1 MKTQIN
7 EIWKNVD
14 GYNGKYQVSNFGRV
28 RNTDYRGTGEE
39 RLVSIQEQKYTG
51 YQYANLT
58 YGKTTRTYLVHRL
71 VALAFIDNPS
81 NLEQIDH
88 INNNR
93 TDNRVSNLRWVSR
106 KTNNGRK
113 HARLQRSLNSKPGEH
128 RAITLTKDNITV
140 QFRTQQEAADYIGC
154 SRVLITKAL
163 QDTECHHALGWTVQ
177 YSTQSKSIYSAFR
190 MQKLLPK
197 LKARLAKWENHKPT
211 NKSEIRIQE
220 IKDAISTIEESVVDN
235 LYKSLN

>member
-14 GYNGKYQVSNFGRV
+14 GYNGKYQVSNLGRV
-28 RNTDYRGTGEE
+28 RNTNYRGTGEV
-39 RLVSIQEQKYTG
+39 RLVSIQEQKFTS

-71 VALAFIDNPS
+71 VALAFIDNPN

-88 INNNR
+88 KNNNR

-128 RAITLTKDNITV
+128 KAITITKDDKV
-140 QFRTQQEAADYIGC
+140 LQFRTQQEAADYIGC

-163 QDTECHHALGWTVQ
+163 QDTECHHALGWTVGYAEQ
-177 YSTQSKSIYSAFR
+177 TKTIYAKFR
-190 MQKLLPK
+190 MKKLLPK
-197 LKARLAKWENHKPT
+197 LRERLAKWQAHEPT
-211 NKSEIRIQE
+211 IKSEKRIIE
-220 IKDAISTIEESVVDN
+220 IKDAIAKIEHLTKE
-235 LYKSLN
+235 